1 MNKYIIIIPVVLL
14 CILVMSMAKKMSFKK
29 KLGVI
34 VASRKLLTENMLKID
49 GLELTFNNERIPD
62 LQSTD
67 IEISNTGF
75 KQITSKDF
83 LPNSSLRIITSGAF
97 LICEKVDEFLISSSK
112 GCKAYLK
119 SMNSSCIE
127 IHFESLKR
135 ENYVKLKLLHT
146 GELSVEG
153 TLFNGALEK
162 VNDSS
167 FSHYYFSRNTLVFL
181 ITFML
186 LMVISTYLPSSVYT
200 FSLLI
205 LFTIFAIGI
214 IWFWKKYKKYYKI

>member
-14 CILVMSMAKKMSFKK
+14 WILVISMAKKMSFKK

-34 VASRKLLTENMLKID
+34 VSSRRLLTENMLKID
-49 GLELTFNNERIPD
+49 GLELTFNNERISD

-67 IEISNTGF
+67 IEISNIGF

-97 LICEKVDEFLISSSK
+97 LICEEVDEFIISSTKS
-112 GCKAYLK
+112 CKAYLK
-119 SMNSSCIE
+119 SINSSCIE

-153 TLFNGALEK
+153 TLLNGALEK
-162 VNDSS
+162 VSAPS
-167 FSHYYFSRNTLVFL
+167 FGYYYFSRSSLVFL

-186 LMVISTYLPSSVYT
+186 LMVIPSYFPSSVYT
-200 FSLLI
+200 LYLFV
-205 LFTIFAIGI
+205 LFTVFAIGI